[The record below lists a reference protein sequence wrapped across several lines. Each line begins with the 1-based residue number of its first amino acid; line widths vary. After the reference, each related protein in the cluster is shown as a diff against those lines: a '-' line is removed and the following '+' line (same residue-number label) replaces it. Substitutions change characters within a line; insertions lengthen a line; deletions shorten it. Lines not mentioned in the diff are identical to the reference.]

1 MHGPRVEPTNRSV
14 LPAAC
19 ALPWAGC
26 LSATPS
32 QNKFGIVPGLRYLW
46 RCLRQAAVRK
56 CSNKFGTPLTLHYL
70 CPMTVIRLT
79 KEYSFEAAHAL
90 DGYDGPCREI
100 HGHSYRLFVTVKGT
114 PAEDE
119 ADPKCGMMMDFG
131 VLKRIVNEEI
141 VSRFDHA
148 LVLRGSASGAE
159 LRRVLVERF
168 GNILTVDYQSTCE
181 NMLADFARRIA
192 ARLPEG
198 VALHSL
204 KLHETATSFAEWFA
218 GDNE

>member
-79 KEYSFEAAHAL
+79 KEFSFEAAHAL

-119 ADPKCGMMMDFG
+119 ADPKCGMVMDFG

-159 LRRVLVERF
+159 LRRVLAERF
-168 GNILTVDYQSTCE
+168 GNILTVDYQPTCE